1 MKTYRFVFLLSFFS
15 FVYFVV
21 FVIFVSALG

>member
-21 FVIFVSALG
+21 FVIFVSALE